1 MNIETL
7 DHCFGGRNC
16 DIDGPMKD
24 TRLAML
30 TEKFDAFGE
39 AMPGAV
45 RSENETSRPLPGNVG
60 RIGLYVFW
68 LVVVAIIAA
77 RITCYP
83 AGRAL
88 EVSSAIGVSLLSR

>member
-1 MNIETL
+1 
-7 DHCFGGRNC
+7 
-16 DIDGPMKD
+16 MKNAG
-24 TRLAML
+24 LAML

-39 AMPGAV
+39 AMPDPV
-45 RSENETSRPLPGNVG
+45 RSENETSTPLSGNVG

-83 AGRAL
+83 AERAF
-88 EVSSAIGVSLLSR
+88 EVSSAIRASPALAR